1 MNTLPDK
8 LHGAGIGIRGLATI
22 IDTVAIVTG
31 YFIYMGLFSLVAT
44 QRGRMTGI
52 PVGIF
57 LVLVALY
64 FFFFEWKFGATIGK
78 RILGLSVVMEDGTPV
93 TRNAAAI
100 RTLMRVIDGQLIYLV
115 AAIAVLASPGRQR
128 LGDMV
133 AKTFVISK

>member
-8 LHGAGIGIRGLATI
+8 LQGAGVGIRGMAML
-22 IDTVAIVTG
+22 IDSTAIVVG
-31 YFIYMGLFSLVAT
+31 YFIYIGLFSLVAT
-44 QRGRMTGI
+44 QHGRLPGL
-52 PVGIF
+52 PAGIF

-78 RILGLSVVMEDGTPV
+78 RILGLSVVMEDGTPI

-100 RTLMRVIDGQLIYLV
+100 RTLMRVIDGQLLYLV

-133 AKTFVISK
+133 AKTFVITK

>member
-1 MNTLPDK
+1 
-8 LHGAGIGIRGLATI
+8 
-22 IDTVAIVTG
+22 
-31 YFIYMGLFSLVAT
+31 
-44 QRGRMTGI
+44 
-52 PVGIF
+52 
-57 LVLVALY
+57 
-64 FFFFEWKFGATIGK
+64 
-78 RILGLSVVMEDGTPV
+78 MEDGTPV